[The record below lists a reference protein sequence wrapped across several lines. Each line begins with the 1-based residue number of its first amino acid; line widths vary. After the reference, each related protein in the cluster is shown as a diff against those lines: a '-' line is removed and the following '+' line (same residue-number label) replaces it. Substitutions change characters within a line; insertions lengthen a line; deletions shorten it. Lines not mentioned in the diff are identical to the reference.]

1 MNPRAGRLVTYA
13 RLVQLQHTLFALPFA
28 LAGAFLGARGVP
40 GAGAFL
46 AVAAAMFGLRTAAMA
61 FNRIVDRRF
70 DARNPR
76 TAGRELPT
84 GRVSLA
90 EAWTMSALGLALF
103 LAACRALNTWTLA
116 LAPLA
121 ILLTFGYS
129 LTKRFTSGS
138 HLVLGAALGLA
149 PFGGYLATH
158 GSPAGFPWALAAAVV
173 FWVAGFDVI
182 YALQDEEF
190 DKSQKLY
197 SMPSFFGKTRA
208 LRISEWMHLGTA
220 ALMVFAGK
228 MVLSTAVRSGWL
240 FWFGTIIFL
249 VLLTYQHLI
258 VKPNDLSRVNMAFF
272 TTNGIASLLFGT
284 LAIADILT

>member
-173 FWVAGFDVI
+173 FWVAGFDVL
-182 YALQDEEF
+182 YACLDVDF
-190 DKSQKLY
+190 DRRTGLHSL
-197 SMPSFFGKTRA
+197 PARFGRRGA
-208 LRISEWMHLGTA
+208 LHLARLFHLA
-220 ALMVFAGK
+220 AF
-228 MVLSTAVRSGWL
+228 
-240 FWFGTIIFL
+240 
-249 VLLTYQHLI
+249 
-258 VKPNDLSRVNMAFF
+258 
-272 TTNGIASLLFGT
+272 LLFALAGRSAGLGAPWWIG
-284 LAIADILT
+284 LAIAAVAFFVQHAVVRPDDLGRVQFAFFQLNAAVSTTLFLATWLAVAPPF